1 MEHAPKIASKKSRKA
16 VHTHTLKVQA
26 RKSEGPK
33 SFRSF
38 AKLNIKV
45 YIKTVGSATPKIKS
59 GCPPKI
65 EWITPQS
72 AVDARVWTAVI
83 IPSVFLSSCS
93 PKDMTGIADAKKIYV
108 VGARILQPALMP
120 PVQSCL

>member
-1 MEHAPKIASKKSRKA
+1 MTKK
-16 VHTHTLKVQA
+16 LKLSVVRHYHPVQA
-26 RKSEGPK
+26 RKSVGPK

-83 IPSVFLSSCS
+83 IPSAIYAYIVTVLS
-93 PKDMTGIADAKKIYV
+93 I
-108 VGARILQPALMP
+108 RRLLN
-120 PVQSCL
+120 